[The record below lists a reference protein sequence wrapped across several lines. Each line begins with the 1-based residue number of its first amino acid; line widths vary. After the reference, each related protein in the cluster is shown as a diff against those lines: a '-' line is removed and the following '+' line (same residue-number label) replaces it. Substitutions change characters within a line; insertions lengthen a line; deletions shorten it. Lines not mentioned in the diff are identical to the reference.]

1 MLKSIVIEK
10 SFIIR
15 LKRRLKI
22 EAFKTKI
29 HKKKKKKRKPWALNS
44 SEMVIAAQQVC
55 CRGNNQ
61 EIKEKNRCAIHQIL
75 QVKFIYVDLSLCSFI
90 ENKLIFLQSSL

>member
-22 EAFKTKI
+22 ETFKTKI
-29 HKKKKKKRKPWALNS
+29 HKKKKKKRESLGHS
-44 SEMVIAAQQVC
+44 IV
-55 CRGNNQ
+55 
-61 EIKEKNRCAIHQIL
+61 
-75 QVKFIYVDLSLCSFI
+75 VKW
-90 ENKLIFLQSSL
+90 

>member
-29 HKKKKKKRKPWALNS
+29 HKKKKKRKKRESLGHS
-44 SEMVIAAQQVC
+44 IV
-55 CRGNNQ
+55 
-61 EIKEKNRCAIHQIL
+61 
-75 QVKFIYVDLSLCSFI
+75 VKW
-90 ENKLIFLQSSL
+90 